1 MVYAMMAPSNKTQSE
16 YSVKLVIRLMAI
28 FLGVILALRVSEFA
42 IYAIGGLVI
51 YTAMQKRV
59 EVAFFALML
68 LISLSIMNPVFFEKG
83 FHFYLASRGS
93 ILIVAA
99 LMTIKAGF
107 VRSAWFL
114 SPFAWLFAYM
124 GYIMLTSLV
133 GWSPIISE
141 MKAVLFLAFMMAL
154 IQSVSV
160 VVQSGVDVRM
170 IRAAMLV
177 VASFFILGSVASIP
191 FPAIGRSMVILR
203 AIGFDEAIDFSELSG
218 LFNGLTWHS
227 QTLGPTVAM
236 LNAFVLSD
244 YICSFKR
251 KNQLYRVL
259 LISVPILVYM
269 SSSRTA
275 FFAYLISVLTSVFFF
290 MGERRATAAQRSQV
304 LMSLVFVGLV
314 VLLVLF
320 FRPGGVGKLEGFLRK
335 TSDLADI
342 DRQESLTES
351 MTKSRMGLVER
362 GMANFREQPMIG
374 NGFQVSKE
382 MQGYDMS
389 EMGLLLSAPIEKGV
403 LPVMVL
409 EEGGVVGGALLV
421 AFLVAFYV
429 KYRRLQF
436 TCFLS
441 TFTVFLGLNSG
452 EAAFFSTSGG
462 GGILWMICF
471 CALLMDVHRHR
482 RMLAEKQF
490 QMAGGQQIVGVRS

>member
-1 MVYAMMAPSNKTQSE
+1 MALISIQEISLAFGGTPVFDRLSLQLETGERVALLGRNGAGKTT
-16 YSVKLVIRLMAI
+16 LMKVMSGQMQVDTGI
-28 FLGVILALRVSEFA
+28 VSYQKGLRVS
-42 IYAIGGLVI
+42 LLS
-51 YTAMQKRV
+51 Q
-59 EVAFFALML
+59 EVPSD
-68 LISLSIMNPVFFEKG
+68 IQGNVFD
-83 FHFYLASRGS
+83 
-93 ILIVAA
+93 IV
-99 LMTIKAGF
+99 
-107 VRSAWFL
+107 
-114 SPFAWLFAYM
+114 
-124 GYIMLTSLV
+124 
-133 GWSPIISE
+133 
-141 MKAVLFLAFMMAL
+141 
-154 IQSVSV
+154 
-160 VVQSGVDVRM
+160 
-170 IRAAMLV
+170 
-177 VASFFILGSVASIP
+177 
-191 FPAIGRSMVILR
+191 
-203 AIGFDEAIDFSELSG
+203 LSG
-218 LFNGLTWHS
+218 LGSKAKL
-227 QTLGPTVAM
+227 
-236 LNAFVLSD
+236 LSD
-244 YICSFKR
+244 YQHISHRLHTEHTPGLLRQLDDLQAQLDHSDGWDISSQADEIISRMKLDPESDFEKLSGGQKR
-251 KNQLYRVL
+251 RVMMARALVLKPEVL
-259 LISVPILVYM
+259 LLDEPTNHLDIDAIDW
-269 SSSRTA
+269 
-275 FFAYLISVLTSVFFF
+275 
-290 MGERRATAAQRSQV
+290 
-304 LMSLVFVGLV
+304 
-314 VLLVLF
+314 
-320 FRPGGVGKLEGFLRK
+320 LEGFLRK